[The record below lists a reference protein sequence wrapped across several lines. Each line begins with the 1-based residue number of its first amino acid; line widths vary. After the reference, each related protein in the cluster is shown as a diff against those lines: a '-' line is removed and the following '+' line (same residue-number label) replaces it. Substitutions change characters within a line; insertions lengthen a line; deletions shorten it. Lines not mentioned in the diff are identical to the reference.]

1 MEKKWKV
8 KDTETGLNND
18 YDKSMWKG
26 SLRYSCGN
34 KLILGLS
41 IGHMLKTCVN

>member
-8 KDTETGLNND
+8 KDIEIGLNND

-26 SLRYSCGN
+26 FLRYFCGN
-34 KLILGLS
+34 KLILGFS
-41 IGHMLKTCVN
+41 IGYMFKICVN